1 MKQDAASK
9 RIVQSARDPNQG
21 MPRRNAQILSNL
33 GGCRIGKRKK
43 ARRDVETLI
52 QQFADSGCTL
62 VFASH
67 NLGQAKRL
75 ATRVVYLEQSK
86 LLVDLPTKD
95 FFNKELP
102 NEAALFLQGERV

>member
-1 MKQDAASK
+1 MH
-9 RIVQSARDPNQG
+9 
-21 MPRRNAQILSNL
+21 RNARAMSVGQRQRLALVRAWALRPDILFLDEPTASL
-33 GGCRIGKRKK
+33 DPK
-43 ARRDVETLI
+43 ARRDVELLI

-75 ATRVVYLEQSK
+75 ATRVVYLEGGK

-95 FFNKELP
+95 FFNKDLP
-102 NEAALFLQGERV
+102 NEASLFLQSERV

>member
-1 MKQDAASK
+1 MPADRKMDS
-9 RIVQSARDPNQG
+9 VNLLDP
-21 MPRRNAQILSNL
+21 
-33 GGCRIGKRKK
+33 K
-43 ARRDVETLI
+43 ARRDVELLI

-75 ATRVVYLEQSK
+75 ATRVVYLEGGK

-95 FFNKELP
+95 FFNKDLP
-102 NEAALFLQGERV
+102 NEASLFLQSERV